1 MVISLPETYNRPL
14 MASMDEAEDKFSKKS
29 KAAKITSE
37 CENMIEKV
45 PKNFKYQRL
54 LSFIQGSPRRNLL
67 RGYVR
72 IRETGRF
79 RIFFTC

>member
-45 PKNFKYQRL
+45 PKILNIEEFDH
-54 LSFIQGSPRRNLL
+54 
-67 RGYVR
+67 
-72 IRETGRF
+72 
-79 RIFFTC
+79 